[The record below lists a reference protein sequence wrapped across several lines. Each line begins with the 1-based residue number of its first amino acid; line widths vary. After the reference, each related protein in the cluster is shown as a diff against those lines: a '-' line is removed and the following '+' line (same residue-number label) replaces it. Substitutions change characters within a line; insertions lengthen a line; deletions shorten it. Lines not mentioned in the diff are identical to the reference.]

1 MAPASSKDGELTG
14 KRSETMTRT
23 FRALIVGA
31 ILAVAFAGVASA
43 QQKPAPSPA
52 AIQMAKEIIAL
63 KGATST
69 FDPLIPG
76 VIEYH
81 RNILIQTNPN
91 LSREIEQVAT
101 KLINDL
107 QGRRVELQQS
117 LAISYAEHFTEQELR
132 EAIAFYRTPLGKK
145 LIIEEPKAMEDTMK
159 AADIWSKKFAD
170 EVVVKLREEMRKRG
184 HNVI

>member
-1 MAPASSKDGELTG
+1 MI
-14 KRSETMTRT
+14 RS
-23 FRALIVGA
+23 FRVLIAGA
-31 ILAVAFAGVASA
+31 ILVVAFADVVSA
-43 QQKPAPSPA
+43 QQKPAPSAA

-81 RNILIQTNPN
+81 RNILIQSNPN
-91 LSREIEQVAT
+91 LSRDIEQVAT
-101 KLINDL
+101 KLISDL

-117 LAISYAEHFTEQELR
+117 LAISYAQHFTEQELR
-132 EAIAFYRTPLGKK
+132 DAVAFYRTPLGKK
-145 LIIEEPKAMEDTMK
+145 LLSEEPKAMEETMK
-159 AADIWSKKFAD
+159 AADTWSKKFAD
-170 EVVVKLREEMRKRG
+170 EVVAKLREEMRKRG

>member
-1 MAPASSKDGELTG
+1 MI
-14 KRSETMTRT
+14 RS
-23 FRALIVGA
+23 FRVLIAGA
-31 ILAVAFAGVASA
+31 ILVVAFADVVSA
-43 QQKPAPSPA
+43 QQKPAPSAA

-63 KGATST
+63 KGATTT

-81 RNILIQTNPN
+81 RNILMQANPN

-107 QGRRVELQQS
+107 QGRRAELQQS
-117 LAISYAEHFTEQELR
+117 LAISYAQHFTEQELR
-132 EAIAFYRTPLGKK
+132 DAIAFYRTPLGKK
-145 LIIEEPKAMEDTMK
+145 LVSEEPKAMEETMK
-159 AADIWSKKFAD
+159 AADVWSKKFAD
-170 EVVVKLREEMRKRG
+170 EVVAKMREEMRKRG

>member
-1 MAPASSKDGELTG
+1 MI
-14 KRSETMTRT
+14 RS
-23 FRALIVGA
+23 FRVLIAGA
-31 ILAVAFAGVASA
+31 ILVVAFADVVSA
-43 QQKPAPSPA
+43 QQKPAPSAA

-81 RNILIQTNPN
+81 RNIMIQSNPN
-91 LSREIEQVAT
+91 LSRDIEQVAT
-101 KLINDL
+101 KLISDL

-117 LAISYAEHFTEQELR
+117 LAISYAQHFTEQELR
-132 EAIAFYRTPLGKK
+132 DAVAFYRTPLGKK
-145 LIIEEPKAMEDTMK
+145 LLSEEPKAMEETMK
-159 AADIWSKKFAD
+159 AADTWSKKFAD
-170 EVVVKLREEMRKRG
+170 EVVAKLREEMRKRG

>member
-1 MAPASSKDGELTG
+1 
-14 KRSETMTRT
+14 MTRP
-23 FRALIVGA
+23 FRVVIAAA
-31 ILAVAFAGVASA
+31 ILAVAFAGGVSA

-63 KGATST
+63 KGATNT

-81 RNILIQTNPN
+81 RNIMIQTNPN

-107 QGRRVELQQS
+107 QARRADLQQA
-117 LAISYAEHFTEQELR
+117 LATSYAQHFTEQEMR
-132 EAIAFYRTPLGKK
+132 EAIAFYRTPLGRK
-145 LIIEEPKAMEDTMK
+145 LVTQEPKAMEETMK
-159 AADIWSKKFAD
+159 AADVWSKKFAD

>member
-1 MAPASSKDGELTG
+1 MI
-14 KRSETMTRT
+14 RS
-23 FRALIVGA
+23 FRVLIAGA
-31 ILAVAFAGVASA
+31 ILVVAFADVVSA
-43 QQKPAPSPA
+43 QQKPAPSAA

-81 RNILIQTNPN
+81 RNIMIQSNPN
-91 LSREIEQVAT
+91 LSRDIEQVAT
-101 KLINDL
+101 KLISDQ

-117 LAISYAEHFTEQELR
+117 LAISYAQHFTEQELR

-145 LIIEEPKAMEDTMK
+145 LVSEEPKAMEETMK

-170 EVVVKLREEMRKRG
+170 EVVAKLREEMRKRG

>member
-1 MAPASSKDGELTG
+1 MI
-14 KRSETMTRT
+14 RS
-23 FRALIVGA
+23 FRVFVAGA
-31 ILAVAFAGVASA
+31 ILAAAVAGAASA
-43 QQKPAPSPA
+43 QQKPAPSAA

-63 KGATST
+63 KGASAT

-81 RNILIQTNPN
+81 RNIMMQTNPN
-91 LSREIEQVAT
+91 LAREIEQVAT
-101 KLINDL
+101 KLASDL

-117 LAISYAEHFTEQELR
+117 LAISYAQHFTEQELR

-145 LIIEEPKAMEDTMK
+145 LVSEEPKAMEETMK
-159 AADIWSKKFAD
+159 AADVWSKKFAD
-170 EVVVKLREEMRKRG
+170 EVVAKMREEMRKRG

>member
-1 MAPASSKDGELTG
+1 
-14 KRSETMTRT
+14 MTRP
-23 FRALIVGA
+23 FRVVIAAA
-31 ILAVAFAGVASA
+31 ILAVAFAGGVSA

-63 KGATST
+63 KGATNT

-81 RNILIQTNPN
+81 RNILIQSNPN
-91 LSREIEQVAT
+91 LSRDIEQVAT
-101 KLINDL
+101 KLISDL

-117 LAISYAEHFTEQELR
+117 LAISYAQHFTEQELR
-132 EAIAFYRTPLGKK
+132 DAVAFYRTPLGKK
-145 LIIEEPKAMEDTMK
+145 LLSEEPKAMEETMK
-159 AADIWSKKFAD
+159 AADTWSKKFAD
-170 EVVVKLREEMRKRG
+170 EVVAKLREEMRKRG